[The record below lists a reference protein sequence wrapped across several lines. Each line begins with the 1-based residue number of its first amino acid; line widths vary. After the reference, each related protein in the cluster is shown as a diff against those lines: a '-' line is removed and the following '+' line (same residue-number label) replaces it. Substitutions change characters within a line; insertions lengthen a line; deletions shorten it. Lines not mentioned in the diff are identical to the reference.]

1 MSGPIES
8 QDYEDFRLFLE
19 KSCGLVLGENKHY
32 LVNSRLSRLMN
43 EFAVS
48 SVSELLRQLK
58 LGRNPGLR
66 ERVIEAMTTNETY
79 WFRDVFP
86 FEILKQR
93 IYPELAKEKGPGYAP
108 RIWSAA
114 CSSGQEAYSISM
126 GFSEYQQS
134 RPGNLRDVQIIGT
147 DISGAVLKEARE
159 ASYDSLAVARG
170 LSLERRNRFFVQKGE
185 RWALRP
191 EIKARA
197 SFREFNLMDS
207 YALLGRFDVVFCRNV
222 LIYFSVDSKKLILKR
237 IAQTLNPGGYL
248 FLGASESM
256 ANYSDAFEMV
266 RCNPGV
272 VYRLR

>member
-32 LVNSRLSRLMN
+32 LVNSRLSRLMG
-43 EFAVS
+43 EFSVS

-66 ERVIEAMTTNETY
+66 ERMIEAMTTNETY

-86 FEILKQR
+86 FEILKNQ
-93 IYPELAKEKGPGYAP
+93 IYPELAKQKGAGYAP

-134 RPGNLRDVQIIGT
+134 RPGSLRDVQILGT

-170 LSLERRNRFFVQKGE
+170 LSLERRQRFFVQNGD
-185 RWALRP
+185 RWSLRP
-191 EIKARA
+191 DIKARA
-197 SFREFNLMDS
+197 TFREFNLMDS
-207 YALLGRFDVVFCRNV
+207 YTLLGRFDVVFCRNV
-222 LIYFSVDSKKLILKR
+222 LIYFSIDSKKLILKR
-237 IAQTLNPGGYL
+237 ISQILNPGGYL